1 MSLDSSKW
9 LKLVTSNIVVHS
21 TANSTRE
28 SLTTHHKQN
37 ELRVGSGV
45 NGTSTSTAT
54 DGIKVTSSACQCCM
68 HYECQTSIAS

>member
-21 TANSTRE
+21 TANSTRG

-37 ELRVGSGV
+37 EQRVGSGV
-45 NGTSTSTAT
+45 TVPVRTAA
-54 DGIKVTSSACQCCM
+54 DGIKVTSNACQCCM